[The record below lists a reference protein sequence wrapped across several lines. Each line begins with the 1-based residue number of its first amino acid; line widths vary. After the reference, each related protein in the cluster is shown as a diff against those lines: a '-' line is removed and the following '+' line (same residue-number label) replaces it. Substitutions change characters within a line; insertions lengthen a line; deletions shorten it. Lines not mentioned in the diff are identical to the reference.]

1 LRRFIFFLL
10 LILPNVLLAQNI
22 KSESLNRN
30 IYPTFSITAFGT
42 TQEQRLF
49 DWTTLQFD
57 KLVYAKRR
65 AKLVQT
71 LKNSGG
77 GIFLAP
83 SSHGVSHGFT
93 FRQLDDFLYFT
104 GLELPRSILVIDADT
119 GKTALFV
126 PRRDARFESKSRAND
141 FPGRPLADDP
151 DLARVCGISEI
162 KPYEDFKTAIS
173 KWSTEKRILK
183 INSGRNSKIQQIKT
197 DFTYDWNPAVQ
208 LIFHIQQTYP
218 SAKIDNAF
226 AEIAQLR
233 MVKGPEEIK
242 VIRRV
247 CNLTIGAIKYAAAF
261 IKDGVNER
269 TLEAELEA
277 VYKRG
282 GSQRLAF
289 SSIIKSGPNSL
300 WPWRILAA
308 HSNRRNRQMKSGEL
322 VIFDVGTE
330 LDTYA
335 SDVGRT
341 FPVSGKF
348 TVEQKKI
355 LEMETAV
362 SDAIIDAIRPG
373 VTFSELTQ
381 IAIAAI
387 PASERKYMQT
397 GSFFGHHIGLAVGD
411 PSLLDAPLAPG
422 MVFTVEPWYYNHD
435 KNIAVFTED
444 VILVTKTGAENLTA
458 ALPRAPDE
466 LEKLIGKQ

>member
-1 LRRFIFFLL
+1 

-42 TQEQRLF
+42 TPEQRLF
-49 DWTTLQFD
+49 DWANLQFD

-65 AKLVQT
+65 ANLVQT

-104 GLELPRSILVIDADT
+104 GLELPHSILAIDADT
-119 GKTALFV
+119 GKTVLFA
-126 PRRDARFESKSRAND
+126 PRRDARFESKSRVND

-151 DLARVCGISEI
+151 DLARVSGISEI

-173 KWSTEKRILK
+173 KWSEEKRVLK

-348 TVEQKKI
+348 TAEQKKI

-381 IAIAAI
+381 IAIATI